1 MLASEP
7 KFLLPHG
14 GRPDWIRGVIGIAG
28 PYDFLPMQEAKY
40 VDIFHG
46 RNNLDSMP
54 VNHVDGL
61 RPPMLL
67 ITGDRDRTVW
77 PRNTKSMAA
86 KLRSVGSP
94 VREIT
99 YRGIGHVAVI
109 LSLLPAF
116 RWLTPLRRDMLDF
129 IHSH

>member
-7 KFLLPHG
+7 AFLKG
-14 GRPDWIRGVIGIAG
+14 GDLSWIRGVIGIAG
-28 PYDFLPMQEAKY
+28 PYDFLPLEEPEY

-54 VNHVDGL
+54 IHHVTGP

-67 ITGDRDRTVW
+67 VTGARDRTVS

-86 KLRSVGSP
+86 KLRAVGS
-94 VREIT
+94 VVEEIQ
-99 YRGIGHVAVI
+99 YRGTGHVAI
-109 LSLLPAF
+109 MLSLLVGF
-116 RWLTPLRRDMLDF
+116 LGWTSLRQDILDF
-129 IHSH
+129 IHAH